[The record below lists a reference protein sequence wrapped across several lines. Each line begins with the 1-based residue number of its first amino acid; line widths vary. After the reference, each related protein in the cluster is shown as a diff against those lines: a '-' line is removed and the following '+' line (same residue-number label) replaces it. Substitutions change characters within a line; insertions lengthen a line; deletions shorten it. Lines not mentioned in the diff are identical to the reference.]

1 MERKKR
7 NHNEGSIRERADGR
21 FEIRV
26 TAGYDFEIGKPK
38 RISYYAK
45 TKAEAIQKLHEEEY
59 KIHFQKHVDPTSTT
73 FLDWLRLWLETYMK
87 NKVKQSTYVSYR
99 GYIENHLAPAFPTL
113 KLKDLTTKLLQDFYN
128 YKQNTQGLSPKTIL
142 NLHRCLHKAMNQ
154 AVLEHYIDF
163 NPCDAVSLPRNE
175 KPQVEILTREEQQK
189 LIYTSYKYRYGIFIR
204 LTLATGIR
212 LGELLGLRWED
223 IDFGK
228 RMLSIRRTINRLP
241 KVDYNG
247 VGNSTEIVIQEP
259 KTKNSIRSIPL
270 IPNIAS
276 ELQQW
281 KNVQQNDAMTSG
293 AAYQDS
299 GFLVTNPFGGYLE
312 PRTFKDAYD
321 EILKAS
327 GLGHYTFHALRHT
340 FATRAMEQGM
350 DAKTTSI
357 LLGHSSVSFTL
368 DTYTHVLDS
377 QKQEE
382 MKVMEEF
389 FTLPDMPQVQ
399 SYAIAV
405 MPMANGFLLN
415 PVDFEDMSI
424 EANDL
429 QYGIQ
434 CLQTAIAQKLA
445 TMYPPTPTPVNEI
458 VLQQG
463 EFVVIVNL

>member
-26 TAGYDFEIGKPK
+26 TAGYDFETGKPK

-128 YKQNTQGLSPKTIL
+128 YKQNTQRLSPKTIL

-189 LIYTSYKYRYGIFIR
+189 LIYTSYKYRYGVFIR

-223 IDFGK
+223 VDFGK
-228 RMLSIRRTINRLP
+228 RMLSIRRTLNRLP

-259 KTKNSIRSIPL
+259 KL
-270 IPNIAS
+270 
-276 ELQQW
+276 
-281 KNVQQNDAMTSG
+281 
-293 AAYQDS
+293 
-299 GFLVTNPFGGYLE
+299 
-312 PRTFKDAYD
+312 
-321 EILKAS
+321 
-327 GLGHYTFHALRHT
+327 
-340 FATRAMEQGM
+340 
-350 DAKTTSI
+350 
-357 LLGHSSVSFTL
+357 
-368 DTYTHVLDS
+368 
-377 QKQEE
+377 
-382 MKVMEEF
+382 
-389 FTLPDMPQVQ
+389 
-399 SYAIAV
+399 
-405 MPMANGFLLN
+405 
-415 PVDFEDMSI
+415 
-424 EANDL
+424 
-429 QYGIQ
+429 
-434 CLQTAIAQKLA
+434 
-445 TMYPPTPTPVNEI
+445 
-458 VLQQG
+458 
-463 EFVVIVNL
+463 

>member
-7 NHNEGSIRERADGR
+7 NHNEGSIRERSDGR

-26 TAGYDFEIGKPK
+26 TAGYNFETGKSK
-38 RISYYAK
+38 RISYYTK

-223 IDFGK
+223 IDFNK
-228 RMLSIRRTINRLP
+228 RML
-241 KVDYNG
+241 
-247 VGNSTEIVIQEP
+247 
-259 KTKNSIRSIPL
+259 SIRSIPL

-276 ELQQW
+276 ELQLW
-281 KNVQQNDAMTSG
+281 KNVQQNDAMTAG

-405 MPMANGFLLN
+405 TPMANGFLLN

-458 VLQQG
+458 ILQQG
-463 EFVVIVNL
+463 EFVVIINL

>member
-87 NKVKQSTYVSYR
+87 TRSSSPPMSAIGLHRKSSCTSLSNPQTERSHDK
-99 GYIENHLAPAFPTL
+99 APAG
-113 KLKDLTTKLLQDFYN
+113 LLQLQAEY
-128 YKQNTQGLSPKTIL
+128 TGLSPKTIL

-247 VGNSTEIVIQEP
+247 MGNSTEIVIQEP

-281 KNVQQNDAMTSG
+281 KNVQQNDAMTAG
-293 AAYQDS
+293 AAIRIPA
-299 GFLVTNPFGGYLE
+299 FW
-312 PRTFKDAYD
+312 
-321 EILKAS
+321 
-327 GLGHYTFHALRHT
+327 
-340 FATRAMEQGM
+340 
-350 DAKTTSI
+350 
-357 LLGHSSVSFTL
+357 
-368 DTYTHVLDS
+368 
-377 QKQEE
+377 
-382 MKVMEEF
+382 
-389 FTLPDMPQVQ
+389 
-399 SYAIAV
+399 
-405 MPMANGFLLN
+405 
-415 PVDFEDMSI
+415 
-424 EANDL
+424 
-429 QYGIQ
+429 
-434 CLQTAIAQKLA
+434 
-445 TMYPPTPTPVNEI
+445 
-458 VLQQG
+458 
-463 EFVVIVNL
+463 

>member
-223 IDFGK
+223 VDFNK

-321 EILKAS
+321 ESLRSWTLHLPRTQTHFCNPCHGTRHGRKNHFNSAWTFFGFVYAGYLHARS
-327 GLGHYTFHALRHT
+327 GQSETRGNESHGGVLHSARY
-340 FATRAMEQGM
+340 ATS
-350 DAKTTSI
+350 T
-357 LLGHSSVSFTL
+357 
-368 DTYTHVLDS
+368 VLCNRS
-377 QKQEE
+377 N
-382 MKVMEEF
+382 
-389 FTLPDMPQVQ
+389 
-399 SYAIAV
+399 
-405 MPMANGFLLN
+405 ANGKWLSAKSCGL
-415 PVDFEDMSI
+415 
-424 EANDL
+424 
-429 QYGIQ
+429 
-434 CLQTAIAQKLA
+434 
-445 TMYPPTPTPVNEI
+445 
-458 VLQQG
+458 
-463 EFVVIVNL
+463 